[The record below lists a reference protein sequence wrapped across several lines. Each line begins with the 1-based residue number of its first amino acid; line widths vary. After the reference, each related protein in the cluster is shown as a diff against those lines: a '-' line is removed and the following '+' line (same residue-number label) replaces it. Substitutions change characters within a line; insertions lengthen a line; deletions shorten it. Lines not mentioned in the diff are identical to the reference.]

1 MCTVIMAS
9 WRRRSGAS
17 YDTTQLDAG
26 DAKPDTRADDLRRYL
41 QRDQGPRAATGC
53 DVRAAMIAAAASV
66 SDASALAS
74 GGGGGGER
82 RRQRPARR
90 WRRRSGGGR
99 HEARKSNEGQ
109 TGGQKATGRAQDRT
123 IPTRRAEKQGRM
135 PLEQQLLVRAAHGLI
150 RSHRAS
156 ALAVARDSID
166 AHFVLLVGA
175 GRRG

>member
-66 SDASALAS
+66 SDASAS
-74 GGGGGGER
+74 YGVGVGER
-82 RRQRPARR
+82 RRRRRRATAAASGRALATAER
-90 WRRRSGGGR
+90 WRA
-99 HEARKSNEGQ
+99 ARGSE
-109 TGGQKATGRAQDRT
+109 
-123 IPTRRAEKQGRM
+123 
-135 PLEQQLLVRAAHGLI
+135 VR
-150 RSHRAS
+150 
-156 ALAVARDSID
+156 
-166 AHFVLLVGA
+166 
-175 GRRG
+175 